1 MKNVSLIFNVVLAI
15 AVIVLYVLMLG
26 NKGSKTNS
34 PVLVTNDST
43 NAVLLPIAY
52 INIDSLLLNYVF
64 AKESN
69 ESLLKKAED
78 SRLDLNVRD
87 RQLQGEMAEFQRKL
101 ENNAFLSRERA
112 EQEQTRLIRKQQDL
126 QQLNAKLSQ
135 ELMESQQKMS
145 EQLRDTINS
154 FLKTYNKDKGYQL
167 ILSNTSNDNILLG
180 NSGYDITQ
188 EIIDLLNKR
197 YTTKKK

>member
-1 MKNVSLIFNVVLAI
+1 MKNITLIFNVVLAI

-26 NKGSKTNS
+26 NKTNNSKS
-34 PVLVTNDST
+34 PVLATNDST
-43 NAVLLPIAY
+43 HANLLPIAY

-135 ELMESQQKMS
+135 ELMDSQQKMS
-145 EQLRDTINS
+145 EQLRDTINN
-154 FLKTYNKDKGYQL
+154 FLKVYNKDKGYQL

-180 NSGYDITQ
+180 NAGFDITQ
-188 EIIDLLNKR
+188 EVIDLLNERFSKN
-197 YTTKKK
+197 K